1 MPTARKLPSGSWRV
15 RVYGHKDADG
25 KEHYKSF
32 TASSKK
38 EAERLA
44 AEFVPTDC
52 GPLTFG
58 QAAGEYISLRQN
70 TLSPRTVEDYRRT
83 LRLYCGRLSS
93 RQIDRIT
100 GRDVQTVIND
110 LSKRLSPKTVSNIH
124 AFISAVLKAYRPSLA
139 LNTRL
144 PQRTRPDLYIPTDN
158 DVTALVERLRGSAME
173 LPVLLAA
180 FGPMRRGEICALST
194 ENISGN
200 IVHVCENMVKV
211 MEPGKP
217 REWIIRHPKSYQGDR
232 FIEYPDFVAKLWRDK
247 DGRLVNMTPD
257 VLTTEFKRYLR
268 QMGLPDFRFHDLRHY
283 SASIQH
289 ALGVPDAYIMQRGGW
304 STDTVLKSIYR
315 HAMSDRQKE
324 MSQIINGH
332 FENLTQN
339 LTQK

>member
-1 MPTARKLPSGSWRV
+1 MRAKKLPSGSWRV
-15 RVYGHKDADG
+15 RIYTGKDANG

-32 TASSKK
+32 TAPTKR

-44 AEFVPTDC
+44 AEYVPSEC

-58 QAAGEYISLRQN
+58 QAAGEYITLRQN

-83 LRLYCGRLSS
+83 LRLYCTRLSS
-93 RQIDRIT
+93 RPIDRIT

-110 LSKRLSPKTVSNIH
+110 LAERLSPKTVSNIH

-144 PQRTRPDLYIPTDN
+144 PQRTRPDLYIPTDD
-158 DVTALVERLRGSAME
+158 DVTALIRRLTGTAME

-180 FGPMRRGEICALST
+180 FGPMRRGEICALNAD
-194 ENISGN
+194 NISGPV
-200 IVHVCENMVKV
+200 VHVCANMIKV
-211 MEPGKP
+211 TEPGKP

-232 FIEYPDFVAKLWRDK
+232 FIEYPDFVARLWSGK
-247 DGRLVNMTPD
+247 TGRLVTMTPD
-257 VLTTEFKRYLR
+257 VLTSEFKRYAR
-268 QMGLPDFRFHDLRHY
+268 QMGLPDLRFHDLRHY

-304 STDTVLKSIYR
+304 STDAVLKSIYR

-324 MSQIINGH
+324 MSEKINGH
-332 FENLTQN
+332 FQNLTQN
-339 LTQK
+339 LTRK